1 MKAANRAKY
10 GPPEVIKIEEIAKP
24 MPKDNEILVR
34 VHATTVNR
42 TDCALLTGKPF
53 AMQFFTG
60 LGTPN
65 TLTLGTDF
73 AGIIEEIG
81 KKITEFKVGD
91 KVLGFRDQGLE
102 SQAQYVAVNPS
113 KRAVVKMPENI
124 SFAQAVASAE
134 GAHYAYNFIHALDL
148 KAGQKVLV
156 NGATGAVGSA
166 AVQILK
172 SMGIYVVAVC
182 DTKNIA
188 RVSAMKANEVIDYLK
203 EDFTKINE
211 KFEFVFD
218 AVGKSTFNK
227 CKPILKSEGIYISSE
242 LGPNAENLY
251 LPLITKIKGG
261 KRVIFPIPSDCKR
274 SLLFMQNLLAK
285 GQFDPLI
292 DRTYPLE
299 KINEA
304 YTHAASGQKIGN
316 IIITYE

>member
-1 MKAANRAKY
+1 MKAANRTKY
-10 GPPEVIKIEEIAKP
+10 GPPEVIKIEEMAKP
-24 MPKDNEILVR
+24 SPKDNEILVK

-42 TDCALLTGKPF
+42 TDCALLTGKPY
-53 AMQFFTG
+53 AMQLFIG
-60 LGTPN
+60 LVTPN
-65 TLTLGTDF
+65 LHTLGTDF
-73 AGIIEEIG
+73 AGVVAEIG
-81 KKITEFKVGD
+81 QNITDFKVGD
-91 KVLGFRDQGLE
+91 KVLGFRDEGLS

-113 KRAVVKMPENI
+113 KRAVVKIPENI
-124 SFAQAVASAE
+124 SFSQAVASAE
-134 GAHYAYNFIHALDL
+134 GAHYAYNFINKVDL

-182 DTKNIA
+182 DTKNVA
-188 RVSAMKANEVIDYLK
+188 RVAAMKADEVIDYLK

-218 AVGKSTFNK
+218 AVGKSTFNN
-227 CKPILKSEGIYISSE
+227 CKPLLKPDGIYISSE

-261 KRVIFPIPSDCKR
+261 KKVIFPIPSDCKR
-274 SLLFMQNLLAK
+274 SLLFMQNLLEK

-299 KINEA
+299 KISEA
-304 YTHAASGQKIGN
+304 YTYVASGQKIGN
-316 IIITYE
+316 VIITYE

>member
-1 MKAANRAKY
+1 MKAANRSKY
-10 GPPEVIKIEEIAKP
+10 GPPEVIKIEEMAKP
-24 MPKDNEILVR
+24 KPNDNEILIR

-42 TDCALLTGKPF
+42 TDCAHLTGKPYV
-53 AMQFFTG
+53 MQFFIG

-73 AGIIEEIG
+73 AGVIEEIG
-81 KKITEFKVGD
+81 KNIKEFKVGE
-91 KVLGFRDQGLE
+91 KVFGFRDEGLG
-102 SQAQYVAVNPS
+102 SQAQYVVVDPS

-134 GAHYAYNFIHALDL
+134 GAHYAYNFIHPLGL

-182 DTKNIA
+182 DTKNIN
-188 RVSAMKANEVIDYLK
+188 RVSAMKADEVIDYLK

-218 AVGKSTFNK
+218 AVGKSTFNN
-227 CKPILKSEGIYISSE
+227 CKPILKPDGIYISSE

-251 LPLITKIKGG
+251 LPIITKIKGG
-261 KRVIFPIPSDCKR
+261 QKVIFPIPSDCKR
-274 SLLFMQNLLAK
+274 SLLFMQNLLAT

-292 DRTYPLE
+292 DRTYPIE
-299 KINEA
+299 KISEA
-304 YTHAASGQKIGN
+304 YSYAASGQKIGN